1 MPSQLTF
8 TATESFRNSLLGRNL
23 RPYRKQNNNVVY
35 PSQTQ
40 YEPNYANVVDSPDV
54 LIDRSPF
61 SKNLNVLNQFGPS
74 GGYNYDISDINTTL
88 QNKPNEGPYGPYPPY
103 TNELQKYSETFQTKS
118 RIKNEYSPRDGYQY
132 YDVGDFVRVQKNG
145 SYWDPP
151 SFRPSTYSPYSI
163 LLSDVPNGSNGS
175 IVQDSQMVQLAAQTL
190 QQLFKDTID
199 RNLETETIGRLNILN
214 GTKDPV
220 NLALIVAGKRPLAF
234 SDWKITAGGD
244 LGSRAQSLV
253 QRIAGFTLPI
263 SPIPGDIL
271 PTRTFDSTQSA
282 VIAADDGRRGSLFG
296 LFGTRP
302 TNPSQLLI
310 DYTGKGQREQLTNSL
325 VFNKFRPKYNTGGTG
340 VLSAIGQAIFGGFG
354 DDLGEGL
361 YYVGS
366 PMNEPSYMKSPPGE
380 VPINE
385 FGEQILSP
393 VYGPDVLGIAYE
405 GNDLTDKFKFGFRG
419 DNYIDQGNIMGGFTW
434 VKEQFIPE
442 AGKGVGPNGT
452 LSREDEDFPMIQND
466 FSDSQSS
473 SFDFKPGSILFD
485 TQRLVDSTPKGGAR
499 YKHVG
504 NAINQTSK
512 IFNDGYKQI
521 TKGSRVLRYTP
532 DLENRVIE
540 YCRVFTKDRPY
551 LSYTDLQKSGGNIR
565 KMDYSVLNNTFN
577 INIAPEKGGTS
588 TYANGKA
595 KKYMFSIENL
605 AWRTSSRPNLTYE
618 SLPLCEQGPNGGRIM
633 WFPPYDLEFSESVRP
648 EFNPTSFLGRPE
660 PIYTYKNTSRTGN
673 LKWKI
678 VVDHPSI
685 MNLIVQKVLENK
697 TNTESDQILNSF
709 LAGCKKYD
717 LYELAAIYNTIPLNE
732 LQSITKILNEPNITN
747 ETYGDAYIILTP
759 NTQIT
764 STTSE
769 TPTTLTPP
777 SLEEYQNFGFYFDN
791 DVPPKAGEIAN
802 YETYYSAYV
811 SPTNKANYERLAVQT
826 QKGPVNTFFPTY
838 IESNFT
844 KIKEL
849 SEKIIK
855 IFTEDDTAKITMEI
869 VSSASSPGT
878 IPYNKSLSERR
889 NDSVRKFFEGFSSA
903 SGKQLKD
910 FIGSKLTITYVA
922 EGEENKSAQPK
933 DINNGMGQGVNCG
946 VNLSGNSKIYSYN
959 AMACRVSKI
968 KTINVTSNPP
978 QSAPVN
984 KAPNI
989 TLQGDGKQPSTLKEK
1004 TVEQSFTE
1012 KISNKGATKK
1022 LLRFLLSECDY
1033 FEVLKETD
1041 FFLYN
1046 SLKNKLKYFS
1056 PTFHST
1062 TPEGL
1067 NARLTFLQQCMRPGD
1082 TIPTIG
1088 PNGEKIMNESLNT
1101 AFGTPPVLIIRVG
1114 DFYNTKIIPT
1124 NLSLQYEKNLIDM
1137 NPEGIGLQPMIVT
1150 VSMDFNFIGG
1160 SGLKEPIDTL
1170 QNALSFNYY
1179 ANTEV
1184 YDERADETDTSLNK
1198 LDEQIIEK
1206 IQNLQ
1211 PLVGVSN
1218 IDKNPKVLFGETIG
1232 ELVQTGQ
1239 TISGITGVLDYK
1251 EIYDELIQQTQKYF
1265 TTTLS
1270 FYQNVLNVYGY
1281 GLIPMLSS
1289 ERGTLFNDDSNS
1301 TPTPGKNR
1309 SYNIGLIN
1317 ALSTNIYGKPT
1328 LYSDNIR
1335 WAFKSLVQ
1343 YIDDESIG
1351 IFKTYT
1357 PQGTSYIVGPG
1368 EMETISITQPQKN
1381 GFKDNYKRFL
1391 QEYEQSFQN
1400 KLIEFIQPLTLEQQK
1415 LVFIIDKLNF
1425 VYDNL
1430 ADGVVKNPSE
1440 VEVYKL
1446 TQNLPNHLLTIQQ
1459 NLSNFLDTQGPY
1471 GLYSDDRYVYPS
1483 SGDFNTDGLTGFSA
1497 LVSPEQKTEYFLM
1510 SKVLSNNIDA
1520 RQFITDLTAGLDS
1533 FTKQTVTQYY
1543 TNFLKT
1549 IYDGCNVAGKNLLTK
1564 YKEELGEPFVIY
1576 TPKID
1581 TDNITATFQQTLPNS
1596 TLEQPLRDL
1605 FAAKNDTED
1614 YNPFNL
1620 KKKFN

>member
-8 TATESFRNSLLGRNL
+8 TATESLRNSLLGRNL
-23 RPYRKQNNNVVY
+23 RPYNKQNSGTVY
-35 PSQTQ
+35 PSRTQ
-40 YEPNYANVVDSPDV
+40 YQPNYSNVVDSPDI
-54 LIDRSPF
+54 LIDRSPY
-61 SKNLNVLNQFGPS
+61 SKNLNVLNQFGPD

-103 TNELQKYSETFQTKS
+103 TNELQAYSQTFQTKS

-132 YDVGDFVRVQKNG
+132 YDVGDFVRVQKNS

-163 LLSDVPNGSNGS
+163 LLSNVPVGSNGS
-175 IVQDSQMVQLAAQTL
+175 ILEDSELAQLGAQSL

-199 RNLETETIGRLNILN
+199 RNLETETTGRLNILN
-214 GTKDPV
+214 GSKDPV
-220 NLALIVAGKRPLAF
+220 NLALIVSGKRPLAF

-244 LGSRAQSLV
+244 IGARAQSLV
-253 QRIAGFTLPI
+253 QRIAGFTFPS

-271 PTRTFDSTQSA
+271 PTRTFNSTQSA
-282 VIAADDGRRGSLFG
+282 VIAADDGRRGSVFG

-302 TNPSQLLI
+302 TNPSQLLL

-325 VFNKFRPKYNTGGTG
+325 VFNRFRPKYNTGGTG

-366 PMNEPSYMKSPPGE
+366 PMNEPGYMKSPPGE

-385 FGEQILSP
+385 FGEQVIAP

-405 GNDLTDKFKFGFRG
+405 GNDLTDRFQFGFRG
-419 DNYIDQGNIMGGFTW
+419 ENYIDQGNLMGGFTW
-434 VKEQFIPE
+434 MKEEFIPE

-452 LSREDEDFPMIQND
+452 LSKEDEDFPMISND
-466 FSDSQSS
+466 FFDSQSS
-473 SFDFKPGSILFD
+473 DFDFKPGSILFD
-485 TQRLVDSTPKGGAR
+485 TQRLIDSTPKGGAR

-532 DLENRVIE
+532 ELENRVIE

-551 LSYTDLQKSGGNIR
+551 LSFTDLQKSDGNIR

-577 INIAPEKGGTS
+577 VNIAPEKGGTS

-618 SLPLCEQGPNGGRIM
+618 SLPKCEQGPNGGRIM
-633 WFPPYDLEFSESVRP
+633 WFPPYDLEFSESIRP
-648 EFNPTSFLGRPE
+648 DFTPTTFLGRPE
-660 PIYTYKNTSRTGN
+660 PVYTYKNTTRGGN

-678 VVDHPSI
+678 IVDHPSI
-685 MNLIVQKVLENK
+685 MNLIAQKVLENK
-697 TNTESDQILNSF
+697 TNTEADQILNSF

-717 LYELAAIYNTIPLNE
+717 LYELAAIYNTVPLDQ
-732 LQSITKILNEPNITN
+732 LQSTIRILNEPNITD
-747 ETYGDAYIILTP
+747 EIYSEAY
-759 NTQIT
+759 T
-764 STTSE
+764 SLIPDPQNISLE
-769 TPTTLTPP
+769 IPQQPPTP

-791 DVPPKAGEIAN
+791 DVPPKSGEISN
-802 YETYYSAYV
+802 YETYYSLYV
-811 SPTNKANYERLAVQT
+811 TQSNKDKYERLAT
-826 QKGPVNTFFPTY
+826 TNQKGPVSEFFPKVV
-838 IESNFT
+838 ESNFLKT
-844 KIKEL
+844 KEL
-849 SEKIIK
+849 CEKIIK
-855 IFTEDDTAKITMEI
+855 ILTEDSTATIKMEI
-869 VSSASSPGT
+869 VSFASSPGT
-878 IPYNKSLSERR
+878 IAYNKSLSERR
-889 NDSVRKFFEGFSSA
+889 NTSVLKFFEAFSSA

-910 FIGSKLTITYVA
+910 FIGSRLTITSIA
-922 EGEENKSAQPK
+922 EGEEGPPTQPK
-933 DINNGMGQGVNCG
+933 YIDNTMGQSVSCG
-946 VNLSGNSKIYSYN
+946 ENLLGNSKIYSYN
-959 AMACRVSKI
+959 AMACRVTKI
-968 KTINVTSNPP
+968 KTISVTSNPIQP
-978 QSAPVN
+978 QPSN
-984 KAPNI
+984 NNPNI
-989 TLQGDGKQPSTLKEK
+989 TLIDDGKQPSAPKKEK
-1004 TVEQSFTE
+1004 EPQSFTE
-1012 KISNKGATKK
+1012 KISSKGATKK
-1022 LLRFLLSECDY
+1022 ILRMLLSECDY
-1033 FEVLKETD
+1033 FEVLKDTD

-1056 PTFHST
+1056 PAFHSM

-1088 PNGEKIMNESLNT
+1088 PDGQKIMNEALNT
-1101 AFGTPPVLIIRVG
+1101 AFGAPPVLVIRVG

-1150 VSMDFNFIGG
+1150 VSLDFNFIGG
-1160 SGLKEPIDTL
+1160 SGLKDPIDTL

-1184 YDERADETDTSLNK
+1184 YDERAEETDTSLNK
-1198 LDEQIIEK
+1198 LDEQIIQK

-1211 PLVGVSN
+1211 PLVGVN
-1218 IDKNPKVLFGETIG
+1218 NTDKNPKVLFGETIG
-1232 ELVQTGQ
+1232 QIEQSGQ
-1239 TISGITGVLDYK
+1239 TVSGITGELKYEK
-1251 EIYDELIQQTQKYF
+1251 IYNDLIQQTQKYF

-1270 FYQNVLNVYGY
+1270 FYQNILNVYGY

-1289 ERGTLFNDDSNS
+1289 IRGTLFNDNSNPQ
-1301 TPTPGKNR
+1301 PTPGPNR
-1309 SYNIGLIN
+1309 SYNLGKIVGVD
-1317 ALSTNIYGKPT
+1317 TQIYGKPA
-1328 LYSDNIR
+1328 LYCDNIR
-1335 WAFKSLVQ
+1335 WAFKSLNE
-1343 YIDDESIG
+1343 YIDNEVIG

-1357 PQGTSYIVGPG
+1357 PQGNSYTTGPG
-1368 EMETISITQPQKN
+1368 EMDTITITQPQKN
-1381 GFKDNYKRFL
+1381 IFKENYKRFL
-1391 QEYEQSFQN
+1391 QGYEQTFQN
-1400 KLIEFIQPLTLEQQK
+1400 KLTEFIQPLITEQQN

-1425 VYDNL
+1425 VYQNNS
-1430 ADGVVKNPSE
+1430 DGVVKSPNE
-1440 VEVYKL
+1440 VEIYEL
-1446 TQNLPNHLLTIQQ
+1446 TQQLPNYLQIIQQ
-1459 NLSNFLDTQGPY
+1459 NLQNFIDTQDVY
-1471 GLYSDDRYVYPS
+1471 GLYSDNRYQYPS
-1483 SGDFNTDGLTGFSA
+1483 SGNFDTSGLTGFSA

-1510 SKVLSNNIDA
+1510 SKLLSDNNEA
-1520 RQFITDLTAGLDS
+1520 RQFLIDLTANLDT
-1533 FTKQTVTQYY
+1533 FTKQIVTNYY
-1543 TNFLKT
+1543 SNFLKNV
-1549 IYDGCNVAGKNLLTK
+1549 YDGCNTAGKNLLVK
-1564 YKEELGEPFVIY
+1564 YKEELGKPFVIY
-1576 TPKID
+1576 TPEID
-1581 TDNITATFQQTLPNS
+1581 TNNVKASFQQTLPNLP
-1596 TLEQPLRDL
+1596 LEQSLRDL
-1605 FAAKNDTED
+1605 FAAKNDTES